1 VTAGVGLDG
10 RDCPGR
16 RQPASRA
23 EATRRTRQRTP
34 GRADHPS
41 SSGTTRCCRPSR
53 CVHLLA
59 SLCASGMTDVG
70 VLTVSAARAQL
81 AAIIDQAR
89 SDHTPVYLARRGRRV
104 AAVID
109 ADDLDAVLALAED
122 MADIRAAA
130 DARAEM
136 AATGPAPIPWDQ
148 VKADLGLS

>member
-1 VTAGVGLDG
+1 MTT
-10 RDCPGR
+10 RDDAR
-16 RQPASRA
+16 PAASPA
-23 EATRRTRQRTP
+23 EARETCQDKPATP
-34 GRADHPS
+34 VAWSIPS
-41 SSGTTRCCRPSR
+41 ARGVPSGPSAR
-53 CVHLLA
+53 HVHLLA
-59 SLCASGMTDVG
+59 WLYALAMTDGG

-89 SDHTPVYLARRGRRV
+89 SEHTPVYLARRGRRV

-109 ADDLDAVLALAED
+109 ADDLDAVLGLAED

-136 AATGPAPIPWDQ
+136 AATGAAPVPWDQ